1 MLEPLLD
8 LARHANDATRLSAL
22 AAVELIALNLPQA
35 ADRVAALG
43 GADLR
48 EGLRR
53 HGSLTLTLTLTLTR
67 TRTPTLTL
75 TPTLTPTLTLT
86 PTRHGSPSLRHMAA
100 EALALP
106 SATRRVAVDANAH
119 ARQAKA
125 ARRRHSALG
134 AGRGGGVRRAFLPPE
149 AEGLAEQRG
158 SVLPYS
164 MLGTE

>member
-35 ADRVAALG
+35 ADRIAALG

-53 HGSLTLTLTLTLTR
+53 HGSQ
-67 TRTPTLTL
+67 
-75 TPTLTPTLTLT
+75 
-86 PTRHGSPSLRHMAA
+86 SLRHMAA

>member
-1 MLEPLLD
+1 MDEWGPLVYSQK
-8 LARHANDATRLSAL
+8 N
-22 AAVELIALNLPQA
+22 
-35 ADRVAALG
+35 
-43 GADLR
+43 
-48 EGLRR
+48 
-53 HGSLTLTLTLTLTR
+53 R
-67 TRTPTLTL
+67 TC
-75 TPTLTPTLTLT
+75 
-86 PTRHGSPSLRHMAA
+86 GWESLRHMAA

-164 MLGTE
+164 MLGTG